1 MIVEKKTI
9 ERSKP
14 LSKVEKEKCIEIWK
28 NNQKR
33 RQEAYIQN

>member
-1 MIVEKKTI
+1 MQENNMIVEKKTI

-28 NNQKR
+28 NNQKSL
-33 RQEAYIQN
+33 N